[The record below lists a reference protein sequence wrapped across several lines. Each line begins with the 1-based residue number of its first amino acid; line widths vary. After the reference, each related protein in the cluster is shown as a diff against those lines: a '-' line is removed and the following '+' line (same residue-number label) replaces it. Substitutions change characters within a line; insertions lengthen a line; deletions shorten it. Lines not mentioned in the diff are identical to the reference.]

1 MSIEIQDLRIAHA
14 NESLMAVSKGLEIN
28 SEDIVLSIGG
38 SGDYAFMF
46 LKDGAKRVY
55 VKDVH
60 VPQIEY
66 IKKRVE
72 ALRKGNLEDFAAV
85 NVKDNGFYHKFSES
99 PKIQRDNY
107 FNQEENYQK
116 ILNNLDRLVILESGD
131 ILKNDEGILFSK
143 IYLSNATSAM
153 NGVKLEH
160 MRQQFLKINKKL
172 LSKGLFY
179 ISAGRHHFQKEWW
192 QNDYVSGIFLTDKG
206 IDAINQ
212 ELPKSLIVEEVLT
225 KKARNLENVPWSP
238 IVFKKI
244 N

>member
-143 IYLSNATSAM
+143 IY
-153 NGVKLEH
+153 
-160 MRQQFLKINKKL
+160 
-172 LSKGLFY
+172 